1 MTSTYENQYT
11 FLIIHLSVLVR
22 MRNVSDKIRRDDQ
35 NTHYMFNKFS
45 QKILPF
51 MRQRAKLL

>member
-1 MTSTYENQYT
+1 MKGTYENQYT